1 MESGWAWLADLLAVG
16 SAWGCRS
23 RAGLRQPAFTDAPG
37 DSPGADGHKSGARE
51 DTRGRG
57 GCGAMGRPKSAWE
70 AALERSDCAVTA
82 LEPKGSAPP
91 QVSGGAA
98 GEPACRPGS
107 VHPLAR
113 AGGHPS
119 GTAVAGS
126 LVRSTRELG
135 RAALKHS
142 RSRPKPAF

>member
-16 SAWGCRS
+16 SAWCCRS

-98 GEPACRPGS
+98 GETARTPGF
-107 VHPLAR
+107 
-113 AGGHPS
+113 G
-119 GTAVAGS
+119 
-126 LVRSTRELG
+126 
-135 RAALKHS
+135 
-142 RSRPKPAF
+142 